1 MRVPKMRFNVGRIA
15 VVVILVLS
23 SFVALPFLPD
33 SQAEPVEH
41 TYYLHIE
48 NDSGIGTYMDLR
60 LTAPEPNPSTVSV
73 NVSNAGSYLVGDGW
87 VQAENFD
94 HMRNMSG
101 TWTFTLFVYCDHSI
115 INGQLYAKVFDA
127 SSNRLNSAGNRSQ
140 LIGPCP
146 DASAPVEVIW
156 DEELDR
162 PGAFLFVPGEW
173 FRVEI
178 WFDAISGE
186 TSGSTFTVAGES
198 PTRSQMVNGDYLDT
212 QANNEGGNQF
222 EHLREV
228 NVPCGPTFEV
238 MREVNDEGKSI
249 SGDLTRLQLNDNLH
263 EVIGEDNNPLS
274 LNWTWEI
281 DITSGP
287 GQYSLYLD
295 AIIDTAPSNDDN
307 FNVSYSITGDFTGEE
322 VHMFTIDDTWD
333 DTPSG
338 PPQERYDF
346 SAGALAGDPTV
357 YVRIVDTNETDWP
370 QLKDVLMLDRM
381 YIELV
386 DATSNCSVL
395 EHIWVING
403 LPAASST
410 QLFVSGYHSSSSDGD
425 DFEFEYSPSGSG
437 GEYFAA
443 FVLTNTTDED
453 YYLSANL
460 FVPPGTLLLRAK
472 DTDRTPD
479 PSPTYDDLFIDH
491 IYLNS
496 SGGGVPYQLH
506 LIVDDSAYLSRIKT
520 VEDAAADTTKPTSSV
535 LTLPLYSDLTFDV
548 HFIASDFGSG
558 VDHVELYYI
567 LPDDTHMLYPGVY
580 QTSPISFTA
589 PGDGTYFFYTRAV
602 DRMANYEDQ
611 PSTFD
616 AKTIVDTTPPAVT
629 VVRPGNSKTDVSL
642 SSSIVIRFSETMD
655 SASVNQGFQLVEGDG
670 NRIWTYEDG
679 DVTWNHPVNN
689 SFTFRLPAEEAF
701 HWGTTYTVMMDRGA
715 SDLAG
720 NNMLSDFESTFE
732 TQREFD
738 PSILVLIIVIAAIM
752 IALLIFFMFLKKPSR
767 DEDKREEVQEAV
779 QAPVAPQPQPPG
791 PAYQPPATYTPP
803 PVSVAPPPAE
813 AQTQPTWETEK
824 PVEEMWKG
832 DKSKLSTCGSCRRF
846 IPSEATFC
854 PFCGGKASQNLEG
867 TE

>member
-1 MRVPKMRFNVGRIA
+1 MRFNVGRIA
-15 VVVILVLS
+15 VVAILILS
-23 SFVALPFLPD
+23 SFAALPLLPD
-33 SQAEPVEH
+33 SRAEPVEH

-48 NDSGIGTYMDLR
+48 NDSGIGTYMDLK
-60 LTAPEPNPSTVSV
+60 LTAPEPNATTVSV

-94 HMRNMSG
+94 HARNMSG
-101 TWTFTLFVYCDHSI
+101 TWTFTLFVYCDDSI

-140 LIGPCP
+140 PLGPCP
-146 DASAPVEVIW
+146 DASAPIEVIW

-178 WFDAISGE
+178 WFDALSGG
-186 TSGSTFTVAGES
+186 TSGSAFTVAGENS
-198 PTRSQMVNGDYLDT
+198 IQSQMVNGDYLDT

-228 NVPCGPTFEV
+228 NVPCGNVTTFEV
-238 MREVNDEGKSI
+238 MREISDEGI
-249 SGDLTRLQLNDNLH
+249 WVGGDLSRLQLNDNLH
-263 EVIGEDNNPLS
+263 EVIGEASNPNS

-295 AIIDTAPSNDDN
+295 ASIGTAPSNDDD
-307 FNVSYSITGDFTGEE
+307 FNVSYSTTGAFLGEE
-322 VHMFTIDDTWD
+322 VRMFTIDNTWVD
-333 DTPSG
+333 IPSG
-338 PPQERYDF
+338 PPQEHYDF
-346 SAGALAGDPTV
+346 SAGVLAGVPTV
-357 YVRIVDTNETDWP
+357 YVRVLDTNETDWP

-381 YIELV
+381 YVELV
-386 DATSNCSVL
+386 DTTSNCSAL
-395 EHIWVING
+395 EHIWVIDN

-410 QLFVSGYHSSSSDGD
+410 ELFVSGYHSPSSDGD

-437 GEYFAA
+437 GQYFTA

-453 YYLSANL
+453 YYLSTTL
-460 FVPPGTLLLRAK
+460 VVPPGILLLRAK

-496 SGGGVPYQLH
+496 SGGGVPYRLH
-506 LIVDDSAYLSRIKT
+506 LIVDDSTYLSRIKT
-520 VEDAAADTTKPTSSV
+520 VEDAEADTTKPTSTV

-558 VDHVELYYI
+558 VDRVELYYI
-567 LPDDTHMLYPGVY
+567 LPDDTHMLYPGVHK
-580 QTSPISFTA
+580 TSPISFTA
-589 PGDGTYFFYTRAV
+589 PGDGRYYFYTRAL
-602 DRMANYEDQ
+602 DKMANYEDQ

-616 AKTIVDTTPPAVT
+616 AMTIVDTTPPVVT
-629 VVRPGNSKTDVSL
+629 QVRPGNSKTDVSL
-642 SSSIVIRFSETMD
+642 SSSIVIRFSESMD

-670 NRIWTYEDG
+670 DRIWTYGDG

-689 SFTFRLPAEEAF
+689 SFIFRLPAEEAF

-732 TQREFD
+732 TEREFD
-738 PSILVLIIVIAAIM
+738 PTILVLIIIIAAIV
-752 IALLIFFMFLKKPSR
+752 IALLAYFILLKKPSR
-767 DEDKREEVQEAV
+767 DEDKEEKVQEAV
-779 QAPVAPQPQPPG
+779 QAPAAPPPPG
-791 PAYQPPATYTPP
+791 PTYQPPVTYAPP
-803 PVSVAPPPAE
+803 PVTVAPPPAE
-813 AQTQPTWETEK
+813 AQTQPTWESER

-832 DKSKLSTCGSCRRF
+832 DRSKLSTCSSCGRF

-854 PFCGGKASQNLEG
+854 PFCGGKTSYNPEE